1 MPNSIAGPTSHTFI
15 SQRLKLHYVDWGNA
29 KAPPLILQH
38 GGQDHCRS
46 WDWLAQRLRGEW
58 HVIAPD
64 LRGHGDSEWSQGGN
78 YSMSAY
84 IYDLAQLIHQ
94 EKLAP
99 VTIVAHSLGGNIAL
113 RYAGIIPENVRR
125 IVAIE
130 GLGLSPK
137 LIAEAVAKPFNER
150 MRNWIERRRA
160 LAARMPKRYATLEEA
175 VARMREANKRLSP
188 EQARHLTEHG
198 MSRNED
204 GTWSWKFDNALR
216 VWPPYE
222 MPVADVASLWSAITA
237 PTMLVYGSESTAS
250 NPMVDGR
257 IRHFK
262 NAQIATIAGAGH
274 WVHHDR
280 LDAFETLIR
289 PFIAVY

>member
-1 MPNSIAGPTSHTFI
+1 MPILTGPTSHTFV
-15 SQRLKLHYVDWGNA
+15 SQRLKLHYVDWGNV
-29 KAPPLILQH
+29 KAPPLVLVH

-46 WDWLAQRLRGEW
+46 WDWLAQRLRSEW

-78 YSMSAY
+78 YAMSAY

-94 EKLAP
+94 EQLAP

-113 RYAGIIPENVRR
+113 RYAGIVPESVRR

-137 LIAEAVAKPFNER
+137 VMAETSAKPFAER
-150 MRNWIERRRA
+150 MRGWIERRRA
-160 LAARMPKRYATLEEA
+160 LAARLPKRYASLEEA
-175 VARMREANKRLSP
+175 VKRMREANKRLTG
-188 EQARHLTEHG
+188 EQALHLTEHG

-222 MPVADVASLWSAITA
+222 MAVSDVAALWSGISA
-237 PTMLVYGSESTAS
+237 PTLLVYGAESTAS
-250 NPMVDGR
+250 NPAVDGR
-257 IRHFK
+257 VRHFR
-262 NAQIATIAGAGH
+262 NAQLVTVAGAGH
-274 WVHHDR
+274 WVHHDK
-280 LDAFETLIR
+280 LDAFEALIR
-289 PFIAVY
+289 PFIAAH